1 MLPYIG
7 LSLLVAMQTLSFDSH
22 NLDDTQTL
30 GTILEQS
37 IPNGAVV
44 SLLGALGAGKTALVR
59 TIAAAGG
66 ENPQDVSSPT
76 FVLIQEYTAGR
87 RPIYHF
93 DAYRIADDDE
103 FLELGPEEYFDSSG
117 ITFVEWADRVVNC
130 LPEQYIQISVEHT
143 GDSSRRYK
151 ITAIGNQYQYF
162 LKKLADNP
170 IFP

>member
-1 MLPYIG
+1 MPKTI
-7 LSLLVAMQTLSFDSH
+7 TFDS
-22 NLDDTQTL
+22 NSLDDTQRL
-30 GTILEQS
+30 GILLERY
-37 IPNGAVV
+37 IPDGAVV
-44 SLLGALGAGKTALVR
+44 SLVGSLGTGKTTLVR
-59 TIAAAGG
+59 AIASAGG

-117 ITFVEWADRVVNC
+117 ISFVEWADRVINC
-130 LPEQYIQISVEHT
+130 LPESYISITVEHT

-151 ITAIGNQYQYF
+151 ISVTGNQYQIF
-162 LKKLADNP
+162 LKNLEDNSN
-170 IFP
+170 FL

>member
-1 MLPYIG
+1 MARDI
-7 LSLLVAMQTLSFDSH
+7 VFESH

-30 GTILEQS
+30 GTVLEQS
-37 IPNGAVV
+37 IPDGAVV
-44 SLLGALGAGKTALVR
+44 SLIGSLGTGKSTLVR
-59 TIAAAGG
+59 AIASAGG

-117 ITFVEWADRVVNC
+117 VTFVEWADRVENC
-130 LPEQYIQISVEHT
+130 LPESYIQILVEHT
-143 GDSSRRYK
+143 GDNSRRYK
-151 ITAIGNQYQYF
+151 ISAIGGQFQNF
-162 LKKLADNP
+162 LKNLADNP
-170 IFP
+170 IFL